1 MKSWRQNVL
10 KKHKIKQIQKNIY
23 VSSKFFTSSVNKMF
37 NTNHCHYFMMI
48 MMIMRMIHQL
58 IVK

>member
-23 VSSKFFTSSVNKMF
+23 VSSKFFTSSVNKML